1 MSSYF
6 SFAPEHFDNNGD
18 QGNIDALR
26 HFVERQGSNLV
37 EAASPIDSDFVIFG
51 DASRAAMAHYEST
64 LIGYVE
70 ILSQRLDRGSP
81 TLLVGS
87 CYEFFWPRLTGTA
100 MTEAARSSE
109 FRSIDTELGAVLG
122 YRNSTLATEDIF
134 IRDGFIGTTL
144 FGPVLAINPELLDRV
159 LNAINLKPASWSQE
173 ELELVGKV
181 RSDFTDG

>member
-1 MSSYF
+1 MNSYF

-18 QGNIDALR
+18 QGNIDVLR

-37 EAASPIDSDFVIFG
+37 EAVSPIDSDFVIFG
-51 DASRAAMAHYEST
+51 DASRAAMAHYESM
-64 LIGYVE
+64 LIDYVE

-87 CYEFFWPRLTGTA
+87 CYEFFWPRLTGTT

-134 IRDGFIGTTL
+134 IRDGFFARFFRPGFCFRPFFCSPGFFARL
-144 FGPVLAINPELLDRV
+144 FSPGCSPSNQ
-159 LNAINLKPASWSQE
+159 LNNCKPIVPTIE
-173 ELELVGKV
+173 VY
-181 RSDFTDG
+181 